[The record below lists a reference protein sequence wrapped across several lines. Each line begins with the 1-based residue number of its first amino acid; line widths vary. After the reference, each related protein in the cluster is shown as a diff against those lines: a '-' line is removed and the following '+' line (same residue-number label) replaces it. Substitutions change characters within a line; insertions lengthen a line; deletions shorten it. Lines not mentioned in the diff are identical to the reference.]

1 MATLMISSPLVSLM
15 PADLMH
21 DRRAATVSVGATS
34 WPEMIQE
41 IRSRFP
47 RLASRVLT
55 DHDEVMS
62 AFVLVVN
69 DEVVRHPDPSLHLGA
84 QDEICLLAAIAGG

>member
-1 MATLMISSPLVSLM
+1 MATLMISSPLVGLM
-15 PADLMH
+15 PTDLAYE
-21 DRRAATVSVGATS
+21 RRGARVDVGATN
-34 WPEMIQE
+34 WLEMIKE

-55 DHDEVMS
+55 ERDEVTP

-69 DEVVRHPDPSLHLGA
+69 DEVVRNPGPSLRLGA
-84 QDEICLLAAIAGG
+84 QDEIYLLAAIAGG